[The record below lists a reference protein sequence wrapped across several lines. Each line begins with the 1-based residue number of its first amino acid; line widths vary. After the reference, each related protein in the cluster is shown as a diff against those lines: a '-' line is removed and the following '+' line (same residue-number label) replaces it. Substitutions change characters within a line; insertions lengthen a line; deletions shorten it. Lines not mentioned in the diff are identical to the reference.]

1 MNTQATHR
9 ALQAF
14 NYVVLA
20 LMLAAI
26 IYAGWISL
34 INWSGISV

>member
-1 MNTQATHR
+1 MNTQSTHL

-26 IYAGWISL
+26 LYAGWISL